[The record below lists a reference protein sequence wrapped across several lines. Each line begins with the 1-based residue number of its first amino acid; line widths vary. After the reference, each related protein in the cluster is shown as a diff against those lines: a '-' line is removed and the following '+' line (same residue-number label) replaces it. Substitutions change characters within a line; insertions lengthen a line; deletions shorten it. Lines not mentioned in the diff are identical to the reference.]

1 MCQRKGPW
9 VLMVELPA
17 GSFLRLK
24 PFFFFFFQGL
34 FRRLPRGAAVPICRV
49 WGGGR
54 RWPRRDPSTTYVS
67 GPGAAERQLGE
78 GSRKPTETRSPGDP
92 GKASGCN
99 RAAGGNSAL
108 FGVKGMYCMYRPGS
122 CAGRGGFGR
131 RGVMIC
137 PRARAGGSQLLYI
150 QYSKQAASSVS
161 PLPLDEAFLQTSL
174 CCMAATVA
182 DRSDPPSNLHRPSS
196 APIFCVPQRTL
207 PAAYLA

>member
-1 MCQRKGPW
+1 MLMSCAVMCQRKGPW

-49 WGGGR
+49 WGGR

-122 CAGRGGFGR
+122 CAGRGGVWASRRDDLPEGQGR
-131 RGVMIC
+131 GIATAVHT
-137 PRARAGGSQLLYI
+137 I
-150 QYSKQAASSVS
+150 QQASG
-161 PLPLDEAFLQTSL
+161 L
-174 CCMAATVA
+174 
-182 DRSDPPSNLHRPSS
+182 
-196 APIFCVPQRTL
+196 
-207 PAAYLA
+207 